1 VKRTILAIFKRAP
14 LPAAAF
20 AVALAGCASQQS
32 QIATVNITRVT
43 QNWPK
48 FINYN
53 NQLASDTDAIQ
64 RSSASPRDKQ
74 RQLDQL
80 RQRFVKMQE
89 EVTNDVRIAAEQV
102 AGQRHFKL
110 VITREFVGYGGTDI
124 TPDVEKILK
133 ITEKSPSP

>member
-1 VKRTILAIFKRAP
+1 LTILKRTS
-14 LPAAAF
+14 LPAAL
-20 AVALAGCASQQS
+20 VAAALGGCAQQQS
-32 QIATVNITRVT
+32 QIATVNITRIT

-64 RSSASPRDKQ
+64 RSSASQQDKQ
-74 RQLDQL
+74 RQLDEL
-80 RQRFVKMQE
+80 RRRFAKMQE
-89 EVTNDVRIAAEQV
+89 EVTGDVRAAAEQV

>member
-1 VKRTILAIFKRAP
+1 VKATILTILKRTS
-14 LPAAAF
+14 LPAAL
-20 AVALAGCASQQS
+20 VAAALGGCAQQQS
-32 QIATVNITRVT
+32 QIATVNITRIT

-64 RSSASPRDKQ
+64 RSSASQQDKQ
-74 RQLDQL
+74 RQLDEL
-80 RQRFVKMQE
+80 RRRFAKMQE
-89 EVTNDVRIAAEQV
+89 EVTGDVRAAAEQV

>member
-1 VKRTILAIFKRAP
+1 VKRTILATFKRTP
-14 LPAAAF
+14 LLVAIAA
-20 AVALAGCASQQS
+20 VLVGCATQQS

-80 RQRFVKMQE
+80 RQHFVKMQE
-89 EVTNDVRIAAEQV
+89 EVTNDVRAAAEQI
-102 AGQRHFKL
+102 AGQRHFKM

>member
-1 VKRTILAIFKRAP
+1 VKRTILATFKRTP
-14 LPAAAF
+14 LLVAVAA
-20 AVALAGCASQQS
+20 ALAGCATQQS
-32 QIATVNITRVT
+32 QVATVNITRVT

-80 RQRFVKMQE
+80 RQHFVKMQE
-89 EVTNDVRIAAEQV
+89 EVTNDVRAAAEQI
-102 AGQRHFKL
+102 AGQRHFKM

>member
-1 VKRTILAIFKRAP
+1 MKRTILAGLAV
-14 LPAAAF
+14 LVVAA
-20 AVALAGCASQQS
+20 ALAGCASQQS
-32 QIATVNITRVT
+32 QVATVNITRIT

-53 NQLASDTDAIQ
+53 NQLASDTDAIN

-80 RQRFVKMQE
+80 RQQFIKMQE
-89 EVTNDVRIAAEQV
+89 EVTNDVRVAAEQV
-102 AGQRHFKL
+102 ASQRHFKL

-124 TPDVEKILK
+124 TTDVEKILK
-133 ITEKSPSP
+133 ITEKSPAPTT

>member
-1 VKRTILAIFKRAP
+1 MKATILTILKRTS
-14 LPAAAF
+14 LPAAL
-20 AVALAGCASQQS
+20 VAAALGGCAQQQS
-32 QIATVNITRVT
+32 QIATVNITRIT

-64 RSSASPRDKQ
+64 RSSASQQDKQ
-74 RQLDQL
+74 RQLDEL
-80 RQRFVKMQE
+80 RRRFAKMQE
-89 EVTNDVRIAAEQV
+89 EVTGDVRAAAEQV

>member
-1 VKRTILAIFKRAP
+1 VKRTILATFKRTP
-14 LPAAAF
+14 LLVAIAA
-20 AVALAGCASQQS
+20 ALAGCATQQS

-80 RQRFVKMQE
+80 RQHFVKMQE
-89 EVTNDVRIAAEQV
+89 EVTNDVRAAAEQI
-102 AGQRHFKL
+102 AGQRHFKM

>member
-1 VKRTILAIFKRAP
+1 VKRTILVLCKRAP
-14 LPAAAF
+14 LMAAA
-20 AVALAGCASQQS
+20 LAATLTACTSQQS
-32 QIATVNITRVT
+32 QIATVNITRIT

-64 RSSASPRDKQ
+64 RSSASAADKQ
-74 RQLDQL
+74 RQLDGL
-80 RQRFVKMQE
+80 RQHFVKMQQ
-89 EVTNDVRIAAEQV
+89 EVTNDVRAAAEQV
-102 AGQRHFKL
+102 ANQRHFKL
-110 VITREFVGYGGTDI
+110 VITHEFVGYGGTDI

>member
-1 VKRTILAIFKRAP
+1 MKRTILATFKRTP
-14 LPAAAF
+14 LLVAIAA
-20 AVALAGCASQQS
+20 ALAGCATQQS

-80 RQRFVKMQE
+80 RQHFVKMQE
-89 EVTNDVRIAAEQV
+89 EVTNDVRAAAEQI
-102 AGQRHFKL
+102 AGQRHFKM